1 MTTDQYT
8 QLVDFLGRKF
18 ARIDEQF
25 DEAKR
30 DREQI
35 RAEARHEREQIRA
48 EARHERERLFEE
60 SRRHALVLFEQSQAN
75 LTTVAE
81 GLGLRMEGVE
91 NGLVRLT
98 GRVQSLEQVVEA
110 LAAGVE
116 RTQLPEGG
124 A

>member
-30 DREQI
+30 D
-35 RAEARHEREQIRA
+35 REQIRA